1 MSLRSEERTLLRRQK
16 QLSRMKEKTF
26 TGIFPAL
33 LTPFDGNGN
42 VNRKAL
48 AELVRYNIGK
58 GVSGFYVGGST
69 AEAFLL
75 TDDERNTVYETVA
88 EAADGKVTLIAH
100 VGTIS
105 TDAAVRFA
113 KVAERLGYDAISAIS
128 PFYYK
133 FSFEQI
139 KKHYYTIVDSVDM
152 PMLVYNFPNFS
163 GVNLTVPQVSEFFCD
178 SRFIGIKHTSND
190 FFALE
195 EFKKNFP
202 DRLVY
207 NGFDEMFLSGLSMGA
222 DGGIGSTYNFM
233 AEKYIDIMRLYH
245 AGDMAGALEVQ
256 REANRILTI
265 LCKYGIM
272 ETEKEV
278 LCQLGFDF
286 GKARMPFSELDDAVK
301 AELKR
306 EITDRL

>member
-1 MSLRSEERTLLRRQK
+1 
-16 QLSRMKEKTF
+16 MKEKTF

-48 AELVRYNIGK
+48 AELVRYHIGP
-58 GVSGFYVGGST
+58 GGSGFYVGGST

-75 TDDERNTVYETVA
+75 TDGERNTVYETVA
-88 EAADGKVTLIAH
+88 EAAGGKVTLIAH

-105 TDAAVRFA
+105 TDAAIRFA
-113 KVAERLGYDAISAIS
+113 KTAQSLGYDAISAIS

-152 PMLVYNFPNFS
+152 PMLIYNFPNFS

-207 NGFDEMFLSGLSMGA
+207 NGFDEMFLSGISMGA

-272 ETEKEV
+272 ETEKEI

>member
-1 MSLRSEERTLLRRQK
+1 
-16 QLSRMKEKTF
+16 MKEKTF

-75 TDDERNTVYETVA
+75 TDGERNTVYETVA
-88 EAADGKVTLIAH
+88 EAAGGKVTLIAH

-105 TDAAVRFA
+105 TDAAIRFA
-113 KVAERLGYDAISAIS
+113 KTAQSLGYDAISAIS

-152 PMLVYNFPNFS
+152 PMLIYNFPNFS

-202 DRLVY
+202 DRLV
-207 NGFDEMFLSGLSMGA
+207 
-222 DGGIGSTYNFM
+222 
-233 AEKYIDIMRLYH
+233 
-245 AGDMAGALEVQ
+245 
-256 REANRILTI
+256 
-265 LCKYGIM
+265 
-272 ETEKEV
+272 
-278 LCQLGFDF
+278 
-286 GKARMPFSELDDAVK
+286 
-301 AELKR
+301 
-306 EITDRL
+306 